1 MLDPIDEVDKLSLSV
16 LTRMLMPF
24 LFGLGTRTDIRMIK
38 LNEHF
43 REDIKR

>member
-16 LTRMLMPF
+16 LTRMMPF
-24 LFGLGTRTDIRMIK
+24 SFDLGTDIRMIK

-43 REDIKR
+43 REDIKIS

>member
-1 MLDPIDEVDKLSLSV
+1 MLDPIYEVDKLSLSV
-16 LTRMLMPF
+16 LTRMMPF

-43 REDIKR
+43 RPEKI